1 MYERFR
7 FRIWFYLVVATVGT
21 AFIVNVAPASEQG
34 RPETPPLFGGARVLP
49 DHEGAISEVLLHYDS
64 SMEYN
69 LGPVYR
75 DLFSAL
81 PADVQLQVVCAS
93 VPAVVDFIC
102 TWGDTAVAHG
112 REVHLISA
120 GCEVSPWARDR
131 RIARYYPIS
140 GTPAASV
147 VPADDAE
154 YATWQRNELALPQ
167 LLESAEL
174 APGVLTS
181 SVCIEGGNVVA
192 NMRHVFVGFDTAF
205 ANIDIEELHHELKRV
220 LGRRP
225 ILVGGSQG
233 DVPWCHVDM
242 YLTPVDDRTA
252 LVASPSFAVALL
264 APEAADECGDMDLL
278 LERAEQGLAVQPA
291 LDAVAK
297 QLVSLDY
304 TVLRLPAVVDEANEW
319 MITYNN
325 VLMEQRDGKRIVYM
339 PIYHLPILDFVAEA
353 IYRSLGFE
361 VRTIDVSR
369 IYQYGGAVRCLV
381 NVTRRR
387 PPASP
392 QTHTIRHRKGSIR
405 VLNFGCRHVRA
416 SATADSTVAGFLQSQ
431 PLQVRAR

>member
-1 MYERFR
+1 MYEMFR
-7 FRIWFYLVVATVGT
+7 FRIRFCLVVATVGT
-21 AFIVNVAPASEQG
+21 AFIANAVPASGQS
-34 RPETPPLFGGARVLP
+34 RPETTPLFDGARVLP

-64 SMEYN
+64 STEYS

-75 DLFSAL
+75 DLFSSL
-81 PADVQLQVVCAS
+81 PADVRLQVLCAS
-93 VPAVVDFIC
+93 LPAVADFIC

-112 REVHLISA
+112 REVYLINV

-154 YATWQRNELALPQ
+154 YVTWQRNELALPR
-167 LLESAEL
+167 LLESTEPAS
-174 APGVLTS
+174 GVLTS

-192 NMRHVFVGFDTAF
+192 NVRDVFVGFDAAF
-205 ANIDIEELHHELKRV
+205 ENIDIEELHHELKRV

-225 ILVGGSQG
+225 ILVGAAPGEA
-233 DVPWCHVDM
+233 PWWHVDM
-242 YLTPVDDRTA
+242 YLTPVDDRTV
-252 LVASPSFAVALL
+252 LVASPSFAVTLL
-264 APEAADECGDMDLL
+264 AQKAECGDVDPLL
-278 LERAEQGLAVQPA
+278 GCAEAGLAVQPA
-291 LDAVAK
+291 LDAVAE
-297 QLVSLDY
+297 QLASLDY
-304 TVLRLPAVVDEANEW
+304 TVLRLPAVIDEAAEW

-339 PIYHLPILDFVAEA
+339 PIYHLPALDFVAEA

-369 IYQYGGAVRCLV
+369 IYECGGAVRCLV

-387 PPASP
+387 PPTSP
-392 QTHTIRHRKGSIR
+392 ATHAIRHRKGSIR
-405 VLNFGCRHVRA
+405 VLNLRRRHARA
-416 SATADSTVAGFLQSQ
+416 SATADSTVVGFLQSQ